1 MHVALPGCLLLL
13 LQGEALVIPKAV
25 CLHEEDAGMLWKHT
39 DTRLGHVEVRRN
51 RRLVISMV
59 STFANYVSAAAVLL
73 CIGSVCDRHMCRV
86 GCCFGYCG
94 QGYAML
100 WSSAWSQASATS

>member
-1 MHVALPGCLLLL
+1 
-13 LQGEALVIPKAV
+13 VIPKAV

-59 STFANYVSAAAVLL
+59 STFANYVSVNAAGVRVLDAVT
-73 CIGSVCDRHMCRV
+73 
-86 GCCFGYCG
+86 
-94 QGYAML
+94 
-100 WSSAWSQASATS
+100 AWPCLDSLH

>member
-1 MHVALPGCLLLL
+1 MGRIQRNHKRAFDDSALPAITLELWSLSLALAACLTLPLLPLLLMPL
-13 LQGEALVIPKAV
+13 PSLSAAGEGLVIPRAV

-59 STFANYVSAAAVLL
+59 STFA
-73 CIGSVCDRHMCRV
+73 
-86 GCCFGYCG
+86 
-94 QGYAML
+94 
-100 WSSAWSQASATS
+100 

>member
-1 MHVALPGCLLLL
+1 VCV
-13 LQGEALVIPKAV
+13 QGEGLVIPKAV

-59 STFANYVSAAAVLL
+59 STFANYVSAGGRGGGLPAVLVY
-73 CIGSVCDRHMCRV
+73 CIALVFTCAFIRV
-86 GCCFGYCG
+86 RD
-94 QGYAML
+94 
-100 WSSAWSQASATS
+100 

>member
-1 MHVALPGCLLLL
+1 
-13 LQGEALVIPKAV
+13 VIPKAV

-59 STFANYVSAAAVLL
+59 STFANYVSGREGGGRSSCLFCSCCASLCWLL
-73 CIGSVCDRHMCRV
+73 CGRRICLRVLVVCCSMYK
-86 GCCFGYCG
+86 G
-94 QGYAML
+94 A
-100 WSSAWSQASATS
+100 